1 MHEHSCISCEHQ
13 PSHRPS
19 TCSTFA
25 NKLLSPSVV
34 QLRFLFLRS
43 FSFPK
48 LWNNCMYLQPKTTAH
63 THSFVSPFF
72 PNLIFFV
79 VRERVTS
86 SVIYTIFFVLCCC
99 WCWVLSREWH
109 SASTMRRR
117 WRKSRLN
124 NINRTMKRRRSS
136 LCGEGFGLS
145 RNQREKKESARRT
158 WTCDAEC
165 IKFLVS

>member
-1 MHEHSCISCEHQ
+1 MSIRAFRANTSRHIAQAHAALSRTNFCLHQ
-13 PSHRPS
+13 LFSS
-19 TCSTFA
+19 A
-25 NKLLSPSVV
+25 
-34 QLRFLFLRS
+34 FLFLRS

-86 SVIYTIFFVLCCC
+86 SVIYTIFFLLCCC